1 MILAKELRLSLSGG
15 RTIMDRVTTQLL
27 VDFSKENDVEDIPE
41 EKRFEQLAAYVTV
54 RRHYSKT
61 FDSGDLVTSGGDDTG
76 IDAIA
81 IIVNGILI
89 TDIDTFKDHAEQ
101 TSHFDVVC
109 VFVQAER
116 SAAFDGRTIGNFGFG
131 VRDFFSNTP
140 TLRRNEDIA
149 KAAEIMSAILELSG
163 KFQQNPTCFLYYVTT
178 GRWNPD
184 DATLEGRR
192 QAEVD
197 DLKNSRLFTD
207 VHFEPIDAE
216 KLHKLYRQSRNAV
229 SRQFTFEKKAVV
241 PEIPGVQESYLG
253 YLPAPQFLK
262 LVTDEGGEMLGG
274 LFYDNVRDWLGLE
287 SVEVNEEIKNSL
299 ESATQASRF
308 VLMNNGI
315 TIIARSLKV
324 SGDRF
329 FIENYS
335 IVNGCQTSH
344 VLFEMRN
351 EIDSSV
357 MVPVRLIGTQDEDI
371 INDIIRATN
380 RQTAVKKEQFFALE
394 EFPKGL
400 EHYFQSFEDPFK
412 LYYERRTNQY
422 DRLGLTIE
430 KARIITPPNMIR
442 AFASMFLNEPHRAT
456 RNYAKL
462 RDKVGDGIFDEGHRM
477 EPYYTAAF
485 ALYRLEHLFKRKQLD
500 RKYKPA
506 RFHILL
512 AARLLAAPGI
522 VVPRMNSHDMARYC
536 QVVMELLWDADR
548 ADALIQTAA
557 EIIDIVADG
566 EFHRDNIRTEPF
578 TQKLL
583 SEVQKM
589 LERGEATG

>member
-1 MILAKELRLSLSGG
+1 
-15 RTIMDRVTTQLL
+15 MDRITESLL
-27 VDFSKENDVEDIPE
+27 ADFSKEHGIEDLTE
-41 EKRFEQLAAYVTV
+41 EERFDQLATYVTV

-61 FDSGDLVTSGGDDTG
+61 FDTGDLITAGGDDTG

-89 TDIDTFKDHAEQ
+89 TDVDVFKDHAEQ
-101 TSHFDVVC
+101 ASHFDVGC
-109 VFVQAER
+109 VFVQAKR
-116 SAAFDGRTIGNFGFG
+116 SAAFEAQTFGNFGFG

-140 TLRRNEDIA
+140 TLRRNEEIT
-149 KAAEIMSAILELSG
+149 KAAEIMSAILEFSG
-163 KFQQNPTCFLYYVTT
+163 KFQKNPMCHLYYVTT
-178 GRWNPD
+178 GKWNPD

-192 QAEVD
+192 KAEIE
-197 DLKNSRLFTD
+197 DLKNTRLFTD

-216 KLHKLYRQSRNAV
+216 QLHKLYRQTRNAV
-229 SRQFTFEKKAVV
+229 ARQFTFEKKTVI

-262 LVTDEGGEMLGG
+262 LVTDDGGEMLGG
-274 LFYDNVRDWLGLE
+274 LFYDNVRDWLGVE
-287 SVEVNEEIKNSL
+287 SVEVNGEIKHSL
-299 ESATQASRF
+299 ESETQASRF

-329 FIENYS
+329 SIENYS

-344 VLFEMRN
+344 VLFEKRN
-351 EIDSSV
+351 EIDASV

-380 RQTAVKKEQFFALE
+380 RQTAVKEEQFFALE

-400 EHYFQSFEDPFK
+400 EQYFQSFEDDFK

-422 DRLGLTIE
+422 DRLTIE
-430 KARIITPPNMIR
+430 KLRIITPANMIR

-456 RNYAKL
+456 RNYAALKA
-462 RDKVGDGIFDEGHRM
+462 KVGDGIFDDGHRM

-485 ALYRLEHLFKRKQLD
+485 TLYKLEYLFKKKQLD

-512 AARLLAAPGI
+512 AARLLAGPGI
-522 VVPRMNSHDMARYC
+522 ALPRMNSHEMGRYC
-536 QVVMELLWDADR
+536 QAITEQLWSPELAE
-548 ADALIQTAA
+548 IIINSAA
-557 EIIDIVADG
+557 EIIDIVAAGD
-566 EFHRDNIRTEPF
+566 FHRDNIRTEAF
-578 TQKLL
+578 TKKLL

-589 LERGEATG
+589 IERDEEARSEHPEAFEGV

>member
-1 MILAKELRLSLSGG
+1 
-15 RTIMDRVTTQLL
+15 MDRITESLL
-27 VDFSKENDVEDIPE
+27 TDFSKEHGIEDLSE
-41 EKRFEQLAAYVTV
+41 EERFDQLATYVTV

-61 FDSGDLVTSGGDDTG
+61 FDTGDLITAGGDDTG

-89 TDIDTFKDHAEQ
+89 NDIDVFKDHAEQ
-101 TSHFDVVC
+101 ASHFDVVC
-109 VFVQAER
+109 VFVQAKR
-116 SAAFDGRTIGNFGFG
+116 SAAFEAQTIGTFGFG

-140 TLRRNEDIA
+140 TLRRNEDIT
-149 KAAEIMSAILELSG
+149 KAAEIMSAILEFSG
-163 KFQQNPTCFLYYVTT
+163 KFQKNPACHLYYVTT
-178 GRWNPD
+178 GKWSPD
-184 DATLEGRR
+184 DMTLEGRR
-192 QAEVD
+192 QAEVE
-197 DLKNSRLFTD
+197 DLKNTRLFSD
-207 VHFEPIDAE
+207 VQFEPIDAE
-216 KLHKLYRQSRNAV
+216 QLHKLYRQSRNAV
-229 SRQFTFEKKAVV
+229 SRQFTFEKKAVI

-262 LVTDEGGEMLGG
+262 LVTDDGGEMLGG
-274 LFYDNVRDWLGLE
+274 LFYDNVRDWLGVE
-287 SVEVNEEIKNSL
+287 SVEVNGEIKNSL
-299 ESATQASRF
+299 ESATRASRF

-329 FIENYS
+329 SIENYS

-344 VLFEMRN
+344 VLFEKRN
-351 EIDSSV
+351 EIDASV

-380 RQTAVKKEQFFALE
+380 RQTAVKEEQFFALE

-400 EHYFQSFEDPFK
+400 EQYFQSFEGDFK

-422 DRLGLTIE
+422 DRLTIE
-430 KARIITPPNMIR
+430 KPRIITPANMIR

-456 RNYAKL
+456 RNYAALKA
-462 RDKVGDGIFDEGHRM
+462 KVGDGIFADGHRM

-485 ALYRLEHLFKRKQLD
+485 TLYKLEHLFKKKQLD
-500 RKYKPA
+500 RQYKPA

-512 AARLLAAPGI
+512 AARLLAGPGI
-522 VVPRMNSHDMARYC
+522 ALPRMNSHDMGRYC
-536 QVVMELLWDADR
+536 QAIMEQLWDPKLADT
-548 ADALIQTAA
+548 LIQTAA
-557 EIIDIVADG
+557 EIIDIVAAGD
-566 EFHRDNIRTEPF
+566 FHRDNIRTEAF
-578 TQKLL
+578 TKRLL

-589 LERGEATG
+589 IERGEEARAEHPEAFEDVE